1 MTGVSLAPYRQV
13 LAVPGVRAL
22 LLVGILA
29 RVPTTAIAITL
40 TLHVVDG
47 LGLPWA
53 QAGLVTAAYTI
64 GAAVGQPIMGRF
76 IDRRGMRS
84 TMAVTATVEGIVWV
98 VAPQLSYSALL
109 VAAVV
114 GGLFALPVFSA
125 VRLSLAAMVPVQA
138 RRPAFALDSMIVELS
153 FMVGPALA
161 VALAT
166 NLPTGYGLYALAA
179 GVVAAGAGMWW
190 LNPPTQPDGESTP
203 ATAPSRRTW
212 FGPRLVALLVVGFAA
227 TFVLGATEIT
237 VVATLTEAGVA
248 HWTGLAIALW
258 CVYSLV
264 GGLIF
269 GAGRWRVTAVG
280 LVGAMAVLTIP
291 VGLAGGWPWLLLALV
306 PSGLLCAPSMTAAND
321 NLTEVVPPAARG
333 EANGVLSSAFTMGI
347 AAGAPL
353 AGLVID
359 RWGPQWAFAAAGTI
373 GFLASVAALPAFRR
387 GASGVVPG
395 TGPGTAP
402 LSVRSD
408 DLATAGSP
416 TPS

>member
-1 MTGVSLAPYRQV
+1 MTDVSLAPYRQV

-29 RVPTTAIAITL
+29 RVPSTAIAITL

-47 LGLPWA
+47 LRLPWA
-53 QAGLVTAAYTI
+53 QAGLVTAAYTV

-76 IDRRGMRS
+76 IDRRGMRT
-84 TMAVTATVEGIVWV
+84 TMAVTAAVEGLVWV

-109 VAAVV
+109 VAAAV

-125 VRLSLAAMVPVQA
+125 IRLSLAAMVPAQS

-161 VALAT
+161 VVLAT
-166 NLPTGYGLYALAA
+166 TLPTGYGLYALAA
-179 GVVAAGAGMWW
+179 GLVAAGVGMWW

-203 ATAPSRRTW
+203 AQAPSRRTW
-212 FGPRLVALLVVGFAA
+212 FGPRLVALLIVAFAA
-227 TFVLGATEIT
+227 TFVLSASEIT
-237 VVATLTEAGVA
+237 VVATLKEAGVA
-248 HWTGLAIALW
+248 QWTGLAIALW

-291 VGLAGGWPWLLLALV
+291 VGLAGGWPWLLLALL

-333 EANGVLSSAFTMGI
+333 EANGVLSSAFTVGV
-347 AAGAPL
+347 AAGAPF
-353 AGLVID
+353 AGMVID

-387 GASGVVPG
+387 GASGV
-395 TGPGTAP
+395 GPSTEQEKASQP
-402 LSVRSD
+402 VRSD
-408 DLATAGSP
+408 DLAIAGSP